1 MYEYEEID
9 ETMLFELSID
19 DIYEIAEECNIPISE
34 LIRGL
39 CYEDA

>member
-19 DIYEIAEECNIPISE
+19 DLQEISDELNIPISE

-39 CYEDA
+39 CYED

>member
-19 DIYEIAEECNIPISE
+19 DIYEIAEECNIPVAE
-34 LIRGL
+34 LIKGL
-39 CYEDA
+39 QYED